1 MAMLIGKRR
10 SVAKLAAG
18 AVVGAAAALG
28 ARAAWRAWRRF
39 DLHVFPRTM
48 FGRALVYTVRDAAG
62 DPVRV
67 LNVGGGYQSATYLGD
82 RWAEPALAYYRAFD
96 RMFEAEDGGSGGA
109 DGAAATGGFR
119 IRRVL
124 MLGGGGCSYPRHLLV
139 ARGGVSID
147 VVERDPAIA
156 AIAHRLFFVDR
167 LERLLAERGEQDRF
181 RLIIDD
187 ALAYLR
193 ACARS
198 YDAIINDVYVG
209 TAAVPGLNG
218 AEAARLAKSR
228 LVPGGLY
235 LSNAVAEPSEEGY
248 AALLGYT
255 RELGAVFARVHVI
268 AANDSD
274 FGGEDNYL
282 VIATDG
288 DYAFSD
294 VIPFA
299 E

>member
-1 MAMLIGKRR
+1 MAMLIGKGRCI
-10 SVAKLAAG
+10 AKLVAG
-18 AVVGAAAALG
+18 AAVGAAAALG
-28 ARAAWRAWRRF
+28 ARSAWRAWQRF
-39 DLHVFPRTM
+39 DVHVFPRTM

-96 RMFEAEDGGSGGA
+96 RMFEAEDGDSEGA
-109 DGAAATGGFR
+109 DGAAVTGGFR

-124 MLGGGGCSYPRHLLV
+124 MLGGGGCSYPKHLLT
-139 ARGGVSID
+139 ARGGVGID

-156 AIAHRLFFVDR
+156 AIARRLFFVDR
-167 LERLLAERGEQDRF
+167 LERLLAERGDQDRF

-218 AEAARLAKSR
+218 AEAARLAQSR

>member
-1 MAMLIGKRR
+1 MAMLIGKGRCI
-10 SVAKLAAG
+10 AKLAAG
-18 AVVGAAAALG
+18 AAVGAAAALG
-28 ARAAWRAWRRF
+28 ARAAWRAWQRF
-39 DLHVFPRTM
+39 DVHVFPRTM

-96 RMFEAEDGGSGGA
+96 RMFEAEDGDSEGA
-109 DGAAATGGFR
+109 DGAAVTGGFR

-124 MLGGGGCSYPRHLLV
+124 MLGGGGCSYPKHLLA
-139 ARGGVSID
+139 ARGGVGID
-147 VVERDPAIA
+147 VVERDPVIA
-156 AIAHRLFFVDR
+156 AIARRFFFVDR

-187 ALAYLR
+187 ALAYLC

>member
-1 MAMLIGKRR
+1 MAMLIGKKR
-10 SVAKLAAG
+10 SIAKLAAG
-18 AVVGAAAALG
+18 AAAGAAAALG

-96 RMFEAEDGGSGGA
+96 RMFEAEDGDSESA
-109 DGAAATGGFR
+109 DGDAAIGGFR

-124 MLGGGGCSYPRHLLV
+124 MLGGGGCSYPKHLLT
-139 ARGGVSID
+139 ARGGVGID

-156 AIAHRLFFVDR
+156 AIARRLFFVDR

-198 YDAIINDVYVG
+198 YDAIINDVYIG

-255 RELGAVFARVHVI
+255 RELGAVFARVRVI

>member
-10 SVAKLAAG
+10 NIAKLAAG
-18 AVVGAAAALG
+18 AVVGAVAALG
-28 ARAAWRAWRRF
+28 TRAAWRAWQRF

-96 RMFEAEDGGSGGA
+96 RMFEAEGSGSGGA
-109 DGAAATGGFR
+109 DDAATTGGFR

-124 MLGGGGCSYPRHLLV
+124 MLGGGGCSYPRHLLA

-156 AIAHRLFFVDR
+156 AIARRLFFVDR

-228 LVPGGLY
+228 LVPGGIY

>member
-1 MAMLIGKRR
+1 MAMLIGKKR
-10 SVAKLAAG
+10 SIAKLAAG
-18 AVVGAAAALG
+18 AAAGAAAALG
-28 ARAAWRAWRRF
+28 ARAAWCAWRRF

-96 RMFEAEDGGSGGA
+96 RMFEAEGSGSEGA

-124 MLGGGGCSYPRHLLV
+124 MLGGGGCSYPKHLLT
-139 ARGGVSID
+139 AHGGVGID

-156 AIAHRLFFVDR
+156 AIARRLFFVDR

-193 ACARS
+193 ACTRS
-198 YDAIINDVYVG
+198 YDVIINDVYVG

>member
-1 MAMLIGKRR
+1 MAMLIGKKR
-10 SVAKLAAG
+10 SIAKLAAG
-18 AVVGAAAALG
+18 AAAGAAAALG

-96 RMFEAEDGGSGGA
+96 RMFEAEDGDSESA
-109 DGAAATGGFR
+109 DGDAAIGGFR

-124 MLGGGGCSYPRHLLV
+124 MLGGGGCSYPKHLLT
-139 ARGGVSID
+139 ARGGVGID

-156 AIAHRLFFVDR
+156 AIARRLFFVDR

>member
-1 MAMLIGKRR
+1 MAARFNGGSSI
-10 SVAKLAAG
+10 AKLAAG
-18 AVVGAAAALG
+18 AAVGAAAALG

-96 RMFEAEDGGSGGA
+96 RMFEAEDGDSESA

-139 ARGGVSID
+139 ARGGVNID

-156 AIAHRLFFVDR
+156 AIARRLFFVDR

-218 AEAARLAKSR
+218 AEAARLAQSR

-268 AANDSD
+268 AANDSN

>member
-10 SVAKLAAG
+10 SIAKLAAG
-18 AVVGAAAALG
+18 AAVGAAAALG

-96 RMFEAEDGGSGGA
+96 RMFEAEDSDSEGV

-119 IRRVL
+119 IRRAL
-124 MLGGGGCSYPRHLLV
+124 MLGGGGCSYPKHLLA

-156 AIAHRLFFVDR
+156 AIARRLFFVDR
-167 LERLLAERGEQDRF
+167 LEHLLAERGEQDRF

-193 ACARS
+193 ACTRS

>member
-1 MAMLIGKRR
+1 MLIGKRR
-10 SVAKLAAG
+10 SIAKLAVG
-18 AVVGAAAALG
+18 AAAGAAAALG

-48 FGRALVYTVRDAAG
+48 FGRVLVYTVRDAAG

-96 RMFEAEDGGSGGA
+96 HMFEVEGSGSGGA

-124 MLGGGGCSYPRHLLV
+124 MLGGGGCSYPRHLFA

-156 AIAHRLFFVDR
+156 AIARRLFFVDR

-181 RLIIDD
+181 HLIIDD

>member
-1 MAMLIGKRR
+1 MAMLIGKGRCI
-10 SVAKLAAG
+10 AKLAAG
-18 AVVGAAAALG
+18 AAAGAAAALG
-28 ARAAWRAWRRF
+28 ARAAWCAWRRF

-82 RWAEPALAYYRAFD
+82 RWAEPALAYYRAFG
-96 RMFEAEDGGSGGA
+96 RMFEAEGSGSEGA

-124 MLGGGGCSYPRHLLV
+124 MLGGGGCSYPKHLLT
-139 ARGGVSID
+139 AHGGVGID

-156 AIAHRLFFVDR
+156 AIARRLFFVDR

>member
-1 MAMLIGKRR
+1 MLIGKKR
-10 SVAKLAAG
+10 SIAKLAAG
-18 AVVGAAAALG
+18 AAAGAAAALG

-96 RMFEAEDGGSGGA
+96 RMFEAEDGDSESA
-109 DGAAATGGFR
+109 DGDAAIGGFR

-124 MLGGGGCSYPRHLLV
+124 MLGGGGCSYPKHLLT
-139 ARGGVSID
+139 ARGGVGID

-156 AIAHRLFFVDR
+156 AIARRLFFVDR

-268 AANDSD
+268 AANDSN

>member
-10 SVAKLAAG
+10 NIAKLAAG
-18 AVVGAAAALG
+18 AVVGAVAALG
-28 ARAAWRAWRRF
+28 TRAAWRAWQRF

-96 RMFEAEDGGSGGA
+96 RMFEAEGSGSGGA

-124 MLGGGGCSYPRHLLV
+124 MLGGGGCSYPRHLLA

-156 AIAHRLFFVDR
+156 AIARRLFFVDR

>member
-1 MAMLIGKRR
+1 MLIGKRR
-10 SVAKLAAG
+10 SIAKLAAG

-28 ARAAWRAWRRF
+28 ARVAWRAWRRF

-96 RMFEAEDGGSGGA
+96 RMFEAEDGDSEGA

-156 AIAHRLFFVDR
+156 AIARRLFFVDR

-268 AANDSD
+268 TANDSD

>member
-1 MAMLIGKRR
+1 MLIGKKR
-10 SVAKLAAG
+10 SIAKLAAG
-18 AVVGAAAALG
+18 AAAGAAAALG

-39 DLHVFPRTM
+39 DLRVFPRTM

-96 RMFEAEDGGSGGA
+96 RMFEAEDGDSESA
-109 DGAAATGGFR
+109 DGDAAIGGFR

-124 MLGGGGCSYPRHLLV
+124 MLGGGGCSYPKHLLT
-139 ARGGVSID
+139 ARGGVGID

-156 AIAHRLFFVDR
+156 AIARRLFFVDR

-193 ACARS
+193 ACTRS

-218 AEAARLAKSR
+218 AEAARLAQSR

-255 RELGAVFARVHVI
+255 RELGAVFARVRVI

>member
-1 MAMLIGKRR
+1 
-10 SVAKLAAG
+10 
-18 AVVGAAAALG
+18 
-28 ARAAWRAWRRF
+28 
-39 DLHVFPRTM
+39 M

-96 RMFEAEDGGSGGA
+96 RMFEAEDGDSESA
-109 DGAAATGGFR
+109 DGAAAIGGFR

-124 MLGGGGCSYPRHLLV
+124 MLGGGGCSYPKHLLT
-139 ARGGVSID
+139 ARGGVGID

-156 AIAHRLFFVDR
+156 AIARRLFFVDR